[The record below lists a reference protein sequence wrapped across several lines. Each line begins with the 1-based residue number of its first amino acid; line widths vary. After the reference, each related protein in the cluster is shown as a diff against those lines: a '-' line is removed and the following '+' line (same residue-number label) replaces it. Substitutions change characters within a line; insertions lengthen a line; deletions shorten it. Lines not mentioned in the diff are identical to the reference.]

1 MRTGGSVRDL
11 PGFWFDLERPVGR
24 ARSALA
30 GVVVKALAEAE
41 ADDRAPGPATEPA
54 GGAP

>member
-1 MRTGGSVRDL
+1 VRTGGSVRDL